1 MDIDDLLDWIE
12 SVSSKDMNAEFAI
25 VDDEMDVT
33 MYRMEL
39 IEPQGKLVPATRD
52 NYPFLGVEHLS
63 RKFLRDDELDWINGV
78 ENPVTDLFGELNS
91 EDY

>member
-1 MDIDDLLDWIE
+1 
-12 SVSSKDMNAEFAI
+12 
-25 VDDEMDVT
+25 

-52 NYPFLGVEHLS
+52 NYPLLGVEHLS
-63 RKFLRDDELDWINGV
+63 KIPRDDELDWINGE